1 MFLDLPPD
9 RPTQSPVV
17 MVAEAHQARNPVGV
31 QRTLGIC
38 KPIENIQDDEYLGKV
53 VMTFPGDARNYLFN
67 YEKQDVDWRDAK
79 VMLLQPPIN
88 GKLEDQGNGF
98 YTYRPNLGF
107 HGQDKISA
115 LVELGGYQIKVVY
128 FIKVVNE
135 DQRVGDDEAS
145 IRKYCGS
152 KGNMW
157 KISLP
162 TTPVDPSTL
171 QYLLDQT
178 GLNSSAV
185 NLQVADLPGSSLGQ
199 TTNTSITLD
208 THAAGYNWFI
218 DSTPFDNSEFLP
230 TANPN
235 EWIAKADSEAAG
247 KMDML
252 SVLLHEYGHA
262 LGIGHSAHAGDYMA
276 TTLQPGVRR
285 LPSAAEL
292 ELMAQL
298 AGEIKNDLA
307 DAGSNTPLSPQSP
320 LPSLPLGGAFGVALL
335 GRLRGTRYSGW
346 TNSIDSVTQYA
357 VAANPKLSNP
367 DFAGTSADQATGWST
382 TGKVRFQDGAAT
394 LTETAESQTRL
405 NQVFIVG
412 ETDRFLSFTVANAAL
427 DDATNAPD
435 DAFEVALLDA
445 NTGAS
450 LLGGTGLSRN
460 DAILNLQADGS
471 ESKAQAVTRIDNA
484 DGSHT
489 YLVDL
494 AGIAAGTAVNLSFD
508 LIGFEATAGKGAAAV
523 SSQLTIRDLRIGV
536 PQAKDDSATLAE
548 DSTIAIA
555 ALANDLNAQQPG
567 FVPVIVDAPAHG
579 QVTIN
584 ADGSFSFTPD
594 QDWNGDDQFTYKLS
608 DGHVDSNLATVSLTV
623 TPVNDA
629 PVAVAD
635 IASVGEDGDVDA
647 PKEVPLGD
655 TGTALI

>member
-1 MFLDLPPD
+1 MFLDIPPD
-9 RPTQSPVV
+9 SPAQSPVV
-17 MVAEAHQARNPVGV
+17 MVAEAKQVQKPVGL

-38 KPIENIQDDEYLGKV
+38 RPMENIQDDPVFGKV
-53 VMTFPGDARNYLFN
+53 TIDFSGAAVNYLFY
-67 YEKQDVDWRDAK
+67 YEEKKNLSDVEAK
-79 VMLLQPPIN
+79 VTLLQLPAHGRLID
-88 GKLEDQGNGF
+88 GD
-98 YTYRPNLGF
+98 TYVPDPGF
-107 HGQDKISA
+107 HGQDNISA

-135 DQRVGDDEAS
+135 DQRVGDNEAS

-208 THAAGYNWFI
+208 TNAAGYNWFI
-218 DSTPFDNSEFLP
+218 DPTPFDNAEFLP
-230 TANPN
+230 TANPY
-235 EWIAKADSEAAG
+235 EWIAKAGSEAAG

-285 LPSAAEL
+285 LPSADEL
-292 ELMAQL
+292 DLIAQL
-298 AGEIKNDLA
+298 AGEIKNELA
-307 DAGSNTPLSPQSP
+307 DASSNTPLSPPSP

-346 TNSIDSVTQYA
+346 TNSVDSVTQYA

-405 NQVFIVG
+405 NQVFIVTD
-412 ETDRFLSFTVANAAL
+412 TDRFLSFTVANAAL
-427 DDATNAPD
+427 DDASNAPD

-508 LIGFEATAGKGAAAV
+508 LIGFEATAGKGEAAAGL
-523 SSQLTIRDLRIGV
+523 SNPSQLTIRDLRIGV

-567 FVPVIVDAPAHG
+567 FVPVIVDTPAHG

-584 ADGSFSFTPD
+584 ADPSTGSGQPVFTYTPD

-608 DGHVDSNLATVSLTV
+608 DGHVDSNLATV
-623 TPVNDA
+623 
-629 PVAVAD
+629 
-635 IASVGEDGDVDA
+635 
-647 PKEVPLGD
+647 
-655 TGTALI
+655 